1 MYQAAQILGKV
12 DEQSAYRSH
21 DGLTH
26 QISVVRAVRSSS
38 DVGQMGV
45 ETTRVRQRCF
55 DGKSPTEGCG
65 QVSWSS

>member
-12 DEQSAYRSH
+12 DEQSAYRPH

-38 DVGQMGV
+38 DVALLGV
-45 ETTRVRQRCF
+45 ETTNSSAAVLRW
-55 DGKSPTEGCG
+55 E
-65 QVSWSS
+65 VSH